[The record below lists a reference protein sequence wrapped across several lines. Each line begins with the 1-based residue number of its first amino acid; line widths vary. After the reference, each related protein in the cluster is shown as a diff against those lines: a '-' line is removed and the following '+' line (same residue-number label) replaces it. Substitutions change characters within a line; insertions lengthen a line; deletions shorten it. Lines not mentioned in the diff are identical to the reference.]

1 MASKGQKFK
10 KYPKEFIEALKQ
22 DYLEGKET
30 QNSIARKYDVSLNT
44 AKNWV
49 RKWNNPKKYGPKG
62 LKRGRPKDSEAD
74 WKERYEI
81 LKKYQAFLL
90 AQRERK

>member
-1 MASKGQKFK
+1 MASKGQKYN

-49 RKWNNPKKYGPKG
+49 R
-62 LKRGRPKDSEAD
+62 
-74 WKERYEI
+74 
-81 LKKYQAFLL
+81 
-90 AQRERK
+90 